1 MWRGEGLKLNT
12 DSLRSGPA
20 YNGSLNEDR
29 RLVIGDI
36 EQEIYL
42 HARKGSK
49 RTFEPTA
56 FDREIQRLVN
66 LMEPAL
72 VDQGAGESYLE
83 SRILSH
89 HHIPWLFSA
98 ALPLDGCMD
107 SR

>member
-20 YNGSLNEDR
+20 HNGSLNEDR
-29 RLVIGDI
+29 GLVLGDI
-36 EQEIYL
+36 EQEIHL

-49 RTFEPTA
+49 GTFEPTA
-56 FDREIQRLVN
+56 FDREIQCFVN
-66 LMEPAL
+66 LMEPTL
-72 VDQGAGESYLE
+72 VDQGAGKSNLE

-98 ALPLDGCMD
+98 VLPLDGCMD
-107 SR
+107 S